1 MRNSKEFIMQL
12 KEYICTHDIEDNI
25 LERLYFH
32 TCIEFKL
39 EHNLYPYIVES
50 LGKFDNAGKVV
61 KHIIDTLQNN
71 FESQVIDCTNDNVY
85 FKYINIELNTNENG
99 YGSYLKFKNN
109 TIYLEIGACKEYFNK
124 NIDKYIKIIVHELL
138 HGYEDY
144 NRIKNTGQGIFAYY
158 NDKYKNSFNNLISQN
173 DTKMWLSRC
182 NYFLNDQERN
192 AYLSQLETDIESIF
206 KNEHITIKDFNYTK
220 FKDKLKNTDIW
231 QEYFKLSIF
240 ILKLKNSEWPK
251 EQKKYIEDIWEQLY
265 NENKRFS
272 LITKELYNNWQK
284 FEKKFE
290 QLIPKIIC
298 KYIETNLKE
307 VAFDVSLLD
316 KEKYW
321 ETII

>member
-1 MRNSKEFIMQL
+1 MKNINQ
-12 KEYICTHDIEDNI
+12 YIIDNELEEDILN
-25 LERLYFH
+25 RLYFH

-39 EHNLYPYIVES
+39 DHNLYPYIVEG

-61 KHIIDTLQNN
+61 KHIIDVLKNN
-71 FESQVIDCTNDNVY
+71 FDSQVIDCTNDNVY

-99 YGSYLKFKNN
+99 YAGYLEFKNN
-109 TIYLEIGACKEYFNK
+109 TIYLEIGATKEYFNE
-124 NIDKYIKIIVHELL
+124 NIDKYIKLIIHELL

-144 NRIKNTGQGIFAYY
+144 NRIKNTGQGIFVYY
-158 NDKYKNSFNNLISQN
+158 DDKYKNSFNNLNSQN
-173 DTKMWLSRC
+173 DIKLCISRC
-182 NYFLNDQERN
+182 NYFLNNQERN
-192 AYLSQLETDIESIF
+192 AYLSQLESDIESIF
-206 KNEHITIKDFNYTK
+206 KNEHITIEDFNYTK

-231 QEYFKLSIF
+231 KEYFKLSIF
-240 ILKLKNSEWPK
+240 ILKLKNSEWSN
-251 EQKKYIEDIWEQLY
+251 EQKQYVEDIWEQLY

-272 LITKELYNNWQK
+272 LIIRKLYNNWQK

-290 QLIPKIIC
+290 QLVPKIIC

-307 VAFDVSLLD
+307 VAFNVSLLD